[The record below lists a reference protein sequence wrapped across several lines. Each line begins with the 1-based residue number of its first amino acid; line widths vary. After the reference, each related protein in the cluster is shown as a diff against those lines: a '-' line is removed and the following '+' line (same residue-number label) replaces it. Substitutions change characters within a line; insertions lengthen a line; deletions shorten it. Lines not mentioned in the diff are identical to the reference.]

1 MEVRSDG
8 IGHLE
13 YEAGERGSAAV
24 RLNYVVVPESMHPS
38 EVYAILV
45 DTAERRVAANNDAV
59 ERELTEFNDWNDESK
74 VLLFLYSGGDTPSGV
89 HLFSRKGQAVL
100 VLSLLPVVPT
110 TSALRYRE
118 IPKLDALLSMTPEL

>member
-1 MEVRSDG
+1 
-8 IGHLE
+8 
-13 YEAGERGSAAV
+13 
-24 RLNYVVVPESMHPS
+24 MHPS

-45 DTAERRVAANNDAV
+45 DTAERRVATNNDAV

-74 VLLFLYSGGDTPSGV
+74 VLLFLYPGGDTPSGV
-89 HLFSRKGQAVL
+89 HLFSRKGQVVI

-110 TSALRYRE
+110 TSQLRYRE